1 MKTQLVFWQV
11 LAPSKAPRD
20 CDELND
26 GRTFRLESPQ
36 IAPPKEGAEEKE
48 RKAARLR
55 FLEDSNKA
63 KKEVIA

>member
-1 MKTQLVFWQV
+1 MKTQLVLWQV

-20 CDELND
+20 CDERNN
-26 GRTFRLESPQ
+26 GRTFRLESPR
-36 IAPPKEGAEEKE
+36 ISPPKDSAEEKE

-55 FLEDSNKA
+55 FLEDSKA

>member
-20 CDELND
+20 CDEQND

-36 IAPPKEGAEEKE
+36 IAPPKESTEEKE
-48 RKAARLR
+48 RKAARFR
-55 FLEDSNKA
+55 FLEDSKA
-63 KKEVIA
+63 NKEVIS

>member
-20 CDELND
+20 CDERNN

-36 IAPPKEGAEEKE
+36 IAPPKESAEEKE

-55 FLEDSNKA
+55 FLEDSKA